1 MTAMV
6 KVIDTTLAGVRVI
19 EPAIF
24 EDFRGYYVE
33 TYNEEAYR
41 KSGIAVKFVED
52 DFSVS
57 TKNVLRGIHADSEA
71 WKLIS
76 CFAGRFHLVIVNC
89 DEASHE
95 FGKWESFVLSA
106 PSRRQALVPPKHGV
120 AHLVLSDS
128 TIFHYKQ
135 SAYYD
140 PSRQTSYRWDDPR
153 FNIWWPVRHP
163 ILSRRDEAGRY
174 V

>member
-1 MTAMV
+1 MITV
-6 KVIDTTLAGVRVI
+6 VETTLAGVRLI

-33 TYNEEAYR
+33 TYSRDLYR
-41 KSGIAVKFVED
+41 SHGVTAEFVED

-57 TKNVLRGIHADSEA
+57 TRNVLRGIHADTEA

-76 CFAGRFHLVIVNC
+76 CFAGRFYLVIVNC
-89 DEASHE
+89 DEESPR

-106 PSRRQALVPPKHGV
+106 PARRQVLVPPKHGV

-140 PSRQTSYRWDDPR
+140 PSRQASYRWDDPR
-153 FNIWWPVRHP
+153 FNIWWPTKAP
-163 ILSRRDEAGRY
+163 ILSQRDEAGRY